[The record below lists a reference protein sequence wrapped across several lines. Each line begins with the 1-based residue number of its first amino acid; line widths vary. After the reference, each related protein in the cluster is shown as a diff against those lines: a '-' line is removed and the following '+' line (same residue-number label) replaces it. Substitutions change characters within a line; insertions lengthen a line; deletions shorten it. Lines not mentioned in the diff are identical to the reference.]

1 MSDGPHR
8 SLKMPRGWKKLA
20 ECADKKAY
28 APEEV
33 RDALPA
39 ALEQDWRAEVSDRL
53 CRQVGEIL
61 GESQKLAVRRP
72 ADRTAGGSAQG
83 YRWVQPRQCILDYA
97 IQAAERGRTG
107 DVALREAAG
116 KALSDRA
123 ASGARQVEEHYHR
136 ETTQR
141 RAAHVRGRIEAG
153 VTQCDMAGIAG
164 RVVGTDRTGGPRRP
178 AKQTGIDEGSDCD
191 EKSHLEHIQTASS
204 LR

>member
-61 GESQKLAVRRP
+61 GESQSSLFGDQRTERLEALRR
-72 ADRTAGGSAQG
+72 DTAGYNLGNAF
-83 YRWVQPRQCILDYA
+83 LDYA

-178 AKQTGIDEGSDCD
+178 AKQTGIDEGVR
-191 EKSHLEHIQTASS
+191 L
-204 LR
+204 